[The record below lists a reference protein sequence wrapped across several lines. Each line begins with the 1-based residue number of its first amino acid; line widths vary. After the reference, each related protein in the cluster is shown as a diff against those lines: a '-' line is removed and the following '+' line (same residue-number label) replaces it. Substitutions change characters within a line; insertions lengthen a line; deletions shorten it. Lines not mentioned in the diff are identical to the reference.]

1 MGSGTV
7 VMMPPAWSADAEA
20 QDGTHGR
27 IDHRPHPVVEFRN
40 NTNNSCSD
48 SIDSWEDHVFAFLRS
63 TRRAALMAA
72 ALVLAAG
79 AATAG
84 ATTAQSAR
92 ESAPAAPPRCATADL
107 GVWVAADQAEGAA
120 GTFFFPLEFTNLS
133 QHTCTLFGFPGVS
146 ALGRDYQQLGL
157 PAVWDRTVAPH
168 TVRLAPGA
176 TAHATLAYG
185 NATVGSCPIPTT
197 PAIRLRVFPPDE
209 TSAAQPM
216 WSLDACTDPG
226 LSTFLWIRPIASGFG
241 VGG

>member
-1 MGSGTV
+1 M
-7 VMMPPAWSADAEA
+7 
-20 QDGTHGR
+20 
-27 IDHRPHPVVEFRN
+27 
-40 NTNNSCSD
+40 
-48 SIDSWEDHVFAFLRS
+48 FAFLRS
-63 TRRAALMAA
+63 TRWAPLLAT

-84 ATTAQSAR
+84 AATAQSAR
-92 ESAPAAPPRCATADL
+92 ELAPAAPPRCATADL
-107 GVWVAADQAEGAA
+107 GVWVAADQAELAA

-133 QHTCTLFGFPGVS
+133 QRTCALFGFPGVS

-157 PAVWDRTVAPH
+157 PAVWDRTVAPPH

-226 LSTFLWIRPIASGFG
+226 LSTFLWIQPITPGFG
-241 VGG
+241 V